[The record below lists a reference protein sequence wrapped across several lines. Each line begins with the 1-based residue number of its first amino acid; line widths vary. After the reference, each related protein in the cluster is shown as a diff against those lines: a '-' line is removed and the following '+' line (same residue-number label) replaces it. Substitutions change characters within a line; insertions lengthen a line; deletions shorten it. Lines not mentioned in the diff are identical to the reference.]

1 MCLKAKWLFG
11 IARLALL
18 PVVLVPAITSQTQAR
33 APQAVLAAC
42 HDDVRRLCAAVLWN
56 AEARRIAANGEA
68 TVPTPEELE
77 AMLAQRQA
85 RYAEPHWG
93 AP

>member
-1 MCLKAKWLFG
+1 MVIRHRSLGTAPSGFG
-11 IARLALL
+11 
-18 PVVLVPAITSQTQAR
+18 TG
-33 APQAVLAAC
+33 
-42 HDDVRRLCAAVLWN
+42 DNVRRLCAAVLWN